1 MLGHGKGKLI
11 WDSHNCQKSGKLTQ
25 FCCFHLFD
33 IWALSRVNRVTSN
46 FALLSPCFFFFYIFL
61 FLTPIPAL
69 ELSIKDSV
77 FSLELYCRLVERV
90 EVSPWNLLDMHNIDF
105 LPRTC
110 DEKLWM
116 DPSNLWFNKP
126 FQWFW

>member
-25 FCCFHLFD
+25 FCCFHLFEPWVEL
-33 IWALSRVNRVTSN
+33 IELHQTLH
-46 FALLSPCFFFFYIFL
+46 FSPPAFFFLYIFL

-77 FSLELYCRLVERV
+77 FSLELYCRLVKRV
-90 EVSPWNLLDMHNIDF
+90 AVSSWNLLDMHNIDF